1 MKKRVINL
9 LAVLLM
15 ISMFPFAAFAD
26 EMPAFSVTSAEA
38 KPGDEVEITVSCSDN
53 PGITAWKL
61 DINYDNNAMDLID
74 CNMECAFLKVMGSQ
88 TIDAMPYVISW
99 SDDTKDVTTNGT
111 MAVLKFKIKDTAGD
125 GDYKISLK
133 YDEDNVYDLSETNI
147 AFETKDGT
155 ISVTAEKPKPP
166 QTAVVTVDKDSYE
179 VNENV
184 KFSFSGELADKYVIS
199 IFDDNNSLVNSTE
212 MTETSYTYAFDKAGK
227 YSCTV
232 TAYNDHGSLE
242 SSKIYFTVK
251 KNESESTPTS
261 KPESTPT
268 PTSKPESTPTP
279 TSKPE
284 STPTPTSKPEST
296 PTPIPT
302 PTVSQSRGS
311 SSTASKDITSKAVSS
326 KNVSSK
332 KTAVSKT
339 PSVQS
344 IAKADSDT
352 DSAKEITSKES
363 AFSSVISS
371 ESVSSF
377 DTSHTSAG
385 LTESSESEAHPPK
398 KSKAPVIVIVLIV
411 LAAVGGGVLFIVNKN
426 KQSY

>member
-284 STPTPTSKPEST
+284 STPTP
-296 PTPIPT
+296 IPT